1 MDDDFPEL
9 SAEDQAKLALLKKEW
24 EREGAAAIRRF
35 FEKEPITSFRLMALL
50 DPKAARR
57 SLENAL
63 IDAGLTNADLR
74 AMLEKALR
82 ERKH

>member
-1 MDDDFPEL
+1 MDDDFSEL
-9 SAEDQAKLALLKKEW
+9 SAEDRAKLALLEKEW
-24 EREGAAAIRRF
+24 EREGDAAILRF
-35 FEKEPITSFRLMALL
+35 FEKESVTSFRLMALL
-50 DPKAARR
+50 NPKAARR

-82 ERKH
+82 ERGH